1 MKLNEKIAYYRRDRR
16 LSQEELAAQVGV
28 SRQAVSKWEL
38 GEASP
43 DVGKLLA
50 LAKAFGVT
58 TDHLLSEDEEPERA
72 APPAPPQEAAP
83 PPPAEAP
90 GQDMLSRL
98 PGFIKYMVR
107 RWGWLAGIYIAL
119 GGLAPSLFG
128 IIGLIMISSASRAMN
143 STVSDSFGDLG
154 GFGGGAGTIY
164 VEGIG
169 PVQIE
174 GAGGSGISGAVSGI
188 TSGMAVIPAIF
199 LVIGLVVIGVGL
211 YLAFVLW
218 KKGRKGDYPPRNRKL
233 TE

>member
-1 MKLNEKIAYYRRDRR
+1 MKLNEKIAYYRREKK

-38 GEASP
+38 GEAAP
-43 DVGKLLA
+43 DINKLLA

-58 TDHLLSEDEEPERA
+58 TDHLLNENEEPERSVPPIRED
-72 APPAPPQEAAP
+72 APPAPPPDEASDP
-83 PPPAEAP
+83 I
-90 GQDMLSRL
+90 SRL
-98 PGFIKYMVR
+98 PGFIGKLVR

-143 STVSDSFGDLG
+143 SMVSDPFGDLG

-174 GAGGSGISGAVSGI
+174 GAGGSGISGAVSGM

-199 LVIGLVVIGVGL
+199 LVIGLVIIGAGL
-211 YLAFVLW
+211 YLAYVLW
-218 KKGRKGDYPPRNRKL
+218 KKGRKGD
-233 TE
+233 